1 MKSRRG
7 SATVSGIWS
16 RSPLSV
22 NRWEGPGTR
31 DPPRKPGDLPEREV
45 TTLRIRE
52 GPWRVGQESR
62 AERNKTSSG
71 DPQEVVFLRVLSLS
85 TLRIY
90 RQSGVATRL
99 AVGSSVLL
107 LLVLATALASLSLG
121 PVNIPVDHVASIVL
135 SYLGLDFAT
144 FGRTEQLVI
153 EQIRIPRIL
162 VGALVGMALGVAG
175 ATMQGLFR
183 NPMADPGIIGVSAGG
198 AVGAVVAI
206 ASGLAS
212 LFFLALPAFAF
223 VGAVA
228 ASFLVYGIAAVGGRF
243 SMATLLLAGVAV
255 NAFLG
260 AIVSAIII
268 LLPDNA
274 SLREILFWL
283 AGGLDSRSWEHV
295 RIAAPLILGGTA
307 VIVAMA
313 RDLNLLTLG
322 DDEARSMG
330 VRVGLTRMSLLAA
343 AALVTGA
350 AVAVSG
356 TIAFVGLVTPHILR
370 LVLGPDHRVLIPMSA
385 LGGAVFVMLADTVAR
400 TIIQPAEFRVGV
412 LTAFVGAPFFI
423 FLLIRNKRQ
432 VYSL

>member
-1 MKSRRG
+1 MIR
-7 SATVSGIWS
+7 TVGANAL
-16 RSPLSV
+16 RS
-22 NRWEGPGTR
+22 
-31 DPPRKPGDLPEREV
+31 
-45 TTLRIRE
+45 
-52 GPWRVGQESR
+52 
-62 AERNKTSSG
+62 
-71 DPQEVVFLRVLSLS
+71 
-85 TLRIY
+85 Y
-90 RQSGVATRL
+90 RQSGVVTRL
-99 AVGSSVLL
+99 VTSSSAIL
-107 LLVLATALASLSLG
+107 LLVLAVALVSLSLG
-121 PVNIPVDHVASIVL
+121 PVNIPAGRVASIVL
-135 SYLGLDFAT
+135 SYVGLDFAA

-153 EQIRIPRIL
+153 EQIRLPRIV

-206 ASGLAS
+206 ATGMTG

-223 VGAVA
+223 VGAMG

-268 LLPDNA
+268 LLPDNGA
-274 SLREILFWL
+274 LREILFWL

-295 RIAAPLILGGTA
+295 RISAPLILVGTT
-307 VIVAMA
+307 VIVVMT

-330 VRVGLTRMSLLAA
+330 VRVDAARVFLLAA

-370 LVLGPDHRVLIPMSA
+370 LVLGPDHRVLVPMSA
-385 LGGAVFVMLADTVAR
+385 LGGAAFVILADTVAR
-400 TIIQPAEFRVGV
+400 VVIQPAELRVSII
-412 LTAFVGAPFFI
+412 TAFVGAPFFI
-423 FLLIRNKRQ
+423 FLLIKNKRQ

>member
-1 MKSRRG
+1 MGRAGRMDPPQSQETCLDEGDHSPLQRG
-7 SATVSGIWS
+7 SLGRGKPTPAERNPTSSGE
-16 RSPLSV
+16 PL
-22 NRWEGPGTR
+22 
-31 DPPRKPGDLPEREV
+31 EV
-45 TTLRIRE
+45 CLRAVGFTTLRGYR
-52 GPWRVGQESR
+52 RMAV
-62 AERNKTSSG
+62 TS
-71 DPQEVVFLRVLSLS
+71 
-85 TLRIY
+85 
-90 RQSGVATRL
+90 RL
-99 AVGSSVLL
+99 AIGVSVLL
-107 LLVLATALASLSLG
+107 LLILVSAAVSLSLG
-121 PVNIPVDHVASIVL
+121 PVSIPPSHVASIIM
-135 SYLGLDFAT
+135 SFLGFEVAG

-153 EQIRIPRIL
+153 EQIRLPRIL
-162 VGALVGMALGVAG
+162 VGAVVGVALGVAG

-206 ASGLAS
+206 ATGMAG
-212 LFFLALPAFAF
+212 LFFLALPLFAF
-223 VGAVA
+223 IGAIA

-268 LLPDNA
+268 LLPDNEA
-274 SLREILFWL
+274 LREILFWL

-295 RIAAPLILGGTA
+295 RISTPLILVGTA
-307 VIVAMA
+307 VIMLMA
-313 RDLNLLTLG
+313 RDLNLLMLG

-330 VRVGLTRMSLLAA
+330 VRVGTARVVLLAA
-343 AALVTGA
+343 AALVTGT

-356 TIAFVGLVTPHILR
+356 TIAFVGLVTPHVLR
-370 LVLGPDHRVLIPMSA
+370 LLIGPDHRVLIPMSA
-385 LGGAVFVMLADTVAR
+385 LGGAVFVTIADTVAR

-423 FLLIRNKRQ
+423 VLLIRNKRQ

>member
-1 MKSRRG
+1 MIR
-7 SATVSGIWS
+7 TVGANAL
-16 RSPLSV
+16 RS
-22 NRWEGPGTR
+22 
-31 DPPRKPGDLPEREV
+31 
-45 TTLRIRE
+45 
-52 GPWRVGQESR
+52 
-62 AERNKTSSG
+62 
-71 DPQEVVFLRVLSLS
+71 
-85 TLRIY
+85 Y
-90 RQSGVATRL
+90 RQSGVLTRL
-99 AVGSSVLL
+99 AASSCVIL
-107 LLVLATALASLSLG
+107 LLVLATALVSLSVG
-121 PVNIPVDHVASIVL
+121 PVNISVDLVASIVM
-135 SYLGLDFAT
+135 SYVGLDFAA

-153 EQIRIPRIL
+153 EQIRLPRIV

-206 ASGLAS
+206 ATGMAG
-212 LFFLALPAFAF
+212 LFFLALPVFAF
-223 VGAVA
+223 IGAMGA
-228 ASFLVYGIAAVGGRF
+228 AFLVYGIAAVGGRF

-260 AIVSAIII
+260 AVVSAIII
-268 LLPDNA
+268 LLPDNGA
-274 SLREILFWL
+274 LREILFWL

-295 RIAAPLILGGTA
+295 RISAPLVLLGTA
-307 VIVAMA
+307 VIVGMS

-330 VRVGLTRMSLLAA
+330 IRVDAARVFLLAA

-370 LVLGPDHRVLIPMSA
+370 LILGPDHRVLIPMSA
-385 LGGAVFVMLADTVAR
+385 LGGAAFVILADTVAR
-400 TIIQPAEFRVGV
+400 IVIQPAELRVSII
-412 LTAFVGAPFFI
+412 TAFVGAPFFI
-423 FLLIRNKRQ
+423 FLLIKNKRQ